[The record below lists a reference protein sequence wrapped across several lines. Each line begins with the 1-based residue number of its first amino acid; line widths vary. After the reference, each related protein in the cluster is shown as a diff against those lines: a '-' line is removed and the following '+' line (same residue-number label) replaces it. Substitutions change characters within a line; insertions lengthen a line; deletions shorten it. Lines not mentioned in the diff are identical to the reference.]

1 MNSVEVDAAGGRYEV
16 VIGKDILTG
25 DIFDISESSSTIV
38 LISEETINELYGAR
52 IEDLLC
58 DRGRVIRLVVP
69 AGEASKSLSVAN
81 SLIARMAELKVRRN
95 DHVVTLGGGMISD
108 LGGFVASVYMR
119 GLPLIHVPTTLL
131 GQVDASIGGKT
142 GVNLPEGK
150 NLVGTFYQPR
160 QVVCDVGLLKSL
172 PTREFNSG
180 LAEVIKYALCF
191 DPALTELL
199 LTRQEDLKR
208 RESELLEGIVSR
220 CARIKAEIVSED
232 DRDDHRRLLL
242 NYGHT
247 LGHAIEIL
255 GGYERV
261 LHGEAISVGMVC
273 AANLAEARGS
283 IGADAVKL
291 HLELLSA
298 FGLPVRTHFVI
309 EDALRLIAMDK
320 KNLSVDR
327 WILLG
332 RDGPEVVEAIS
343 QESIEDAM
351 QMVGGTK

>member
-1 MNSVEVDAAGGRYEV
+1 MNSVEVDAAGGRYGV
-16 VIGKDILTG
+16 VIGHDILTG
-25 DIFDISESSSTIV
+25 AIFDISESSTTTV
-38 LISEETINELYGAR
+38 LITEETIDGLYGSW

-58 DRGRVIRLVVP
+58 ERGRVVRLVVP

-108 LGGFVASVYMR
+108 LGGFVASIYMR
-119 GLPLIHVPTTLL
+119 GLPVIHIPTTLL

-142 GVNLPEGK
+142 AVNLPEGK

-160 QVVCDVGLLKSL
+160 QVLCDVNLLKSL
-172 PTREFNSG
+172 PDREFNSG

-191 DPALTELL
+191 DRGLTDLL

-247 LGHAIEIL
+247 LGHALEAL

-273 AANLAEARGS
+273 AANLAEARGYLD
-283 IGADAVKL
+283 ADTVQL

-298 FGLPVRTHFVI
+298 FDLPVRADFLI
-309 EDALRLIAMDK
+309 EDAIRLIAMDK
-320 KNLSVDR
+320 KNLSVNR
-327 WILLG
+327 WVLLG
-332 RDGPEVVEAIS
+332 RDGPEVVEDIS
-343 QESIEDAM
+343 KESIEDAL
-351 QMVGGTK
+351 QKVGGSR